1 MEISNFSD
9 VLDCYPNIKSTET
22 ISKDAKR
29 VLSVLMYWDR
39 EENRCHT
46 SIISFPQLAIVCR
59 LSVIDMDE
67 AIKLLKNL
75 DFVKFSMLMAE
86 TSYSYEILYDNI
98 KHYNDE
104 ITKYSETEE
113 IEILPTPEWNSRV
126 CKIAEQIARNYR
138 EQHNLTDK

>member
-9 VLDCYPNIKSTET
+9 VLDRYPNIKSTKT

-29 VLSVLMYWDR
+29 VLSVLIYWNR
-39 EENRCHT
+39 EENNSRA
-46 SIISFPQLAIVCR
+46 SIMRLSQLAIVCR

-67 AIKLLKNL
+67 AIKRLKNL
-75 DFVKFSMLMAE
+75 DFVKFYMLTE

-98 KHYNDE
+98 RHYNDE
-104 ITKYSETEE
+104 ITKYSEKEE
-113 IEILPTPEWNSRV
+113 IVIFPTSRRTET
-126 CKIAEQIARNYR
+126 AERIARNYR

>member
-22 ISKDAKR
+22 ISNDAKR

-39 EENRCHT
+39 EENRLY
-46 SIISFPQLAIVCR
+46 SSMISFSQLAIVCR
-59 LSVIDMDE
+59 LSDIDIYE
-67 AIKLLKNL
+67 AINLLKNL
-75 DFVKFSMLMAE
+75 DFVKFSIFSE

-98 KHYNDE
+98 EHYNDE
-104 ITKYSETEE
+104 ITKYSEEEKIGIVPTTGWTETLE
-113 IEILPTPEWNSRV
+113 R
-126 CKIAEQIARNYR
+126 IARNYR

>member
-9 VLDCYPNIKSTET
+9 VLDCYPNIKSTKT
-22 ISKDAKR
+22 ISNEAKR
-29 VLSVLMYWDR
+29 MLSVLMYWDR
-39 EENRCHT
+39 KENYCCT
-46 SIISFPQLAIVCR
+46 SIMSFPQLAIVCR

-75 DFVKFSMLMAE
+75 DFVKFSMLTE
-86 TSYSYEILYDNI
+86 TSYSYEILYDNV

-104 ITKYSETEE
+104 ITKYSEKEE
-113 IEILPTPEWNSRV
+113 IEILPMPEWNSRV
-126 CKIAEQIARNYR
+126 CKTAERIAKHYR

>member
-9 VLDCYPNIKSTET
+9 VLDCYPNIKSTKT
-22 ISKDAKR
+22 ISDDAKR
-29 VLSVLMYWDR
+29 VLSVLMCWYR
-39 EENRCHT
+39 KENHCYT
-46 SIISFPQLAIVCR
+46 SIIRFSQLAIVCR
-59 LSVIDMDE
+59 LSVIDMYE

-104 ITKYSETEE
+104 ITKYSEKEE
-113 IEILPTPEWNSRV
+113 IEIVPTPWNSRV
-126 CKIAEQIARNYR
+126 CKTAERLARNYR

>member
-22 ISKDAKR
+22 ISNDAKR
-29 VLSVLMYWDR
+29 VLSVLMYWYK
-39 EENRCHT
+39 EGNYCSET
-46 SIISFPQLAIVCR
+46 IMSFSQLAIVCR
-59 LSVIDMDE
+59 LSVIDTCE
-67 AIKLLKNL
+67 AINLLKKL

-104 ITKYSETEE
+104 ITKYSEKEG

-126 CKIAEQIARNYR
+126 AKTAERIVRNYH

>member
-39 EENRCHT
+39 EENYYCEPAM
-46 SIISFPQLAIVCR
+46 SFSQLAIVCR
-59 LSVIDMDE
+59 LSDIDTHI
-67 AIKLLKNL
+67 AIELLKNL
-75 DFVKFSMLMAE
+75 DFVKFSMFSE
-86 TSYSYEILYDNI
+86 RSCNYEILYDNI
-98 KHYNDE
+98 EHYNYE
-104 ITKYSETEE
+104 ITKYSEEEE
-113 IEILPTPEWNSRV
+113 IGIFLIPEWFSRV
-126 CKIAEQIARNYR
+126 GKTDERIARNYR

>member
-1 MEISNFSD
+1 MEISNFSN

-22 ISKDAKR
+22 ISNDAKR
-29 VLSVLMYWDR
+29 VLSVLMYWYR
-39 EENRCHT
+39 KENYFCT
-46 SIISFPQLAIVCR
+46 SIMSFSQLAIVCR
-59 LSVIDMDE
+59 LSVIDMHE

-104 ITKYSETEE
+104 ITKYSEKEE
-113 IEILPTPEWNSRV
+113 IGILPMPEWNPRV
-126 CKIAEQIARNYR
+126 CKTAERIVKNYR
-138 EQHNLTDK
+138 EHHNLTDK